1 MHLMCE
7 ICECDSDI
15 EFVGYSSVATDVM
28 LESNNLSYG
37 EIAAMEGPELY
48 LLPSVA
54 FRTQTFRL
62 R

>member
-1 MHLMCE
+1 MCE
-7 ICECDSDI
+7 ICECDSDV

-28 LESNNLSYG
+28 LESNHLDYG
-37 EIAAMEGPELY
+37 QIAAMKGLELY

-54 FRTQTFRL
+54 FRTRTFRL